1 MRSATTQWHVQ
12 SFMIGNTNGQWK
24 GDGIMQTE
32 KDFTVNAVGNKHQTC
47 GSMLDE
53 TNNEMAEC
61 HYLRLISL
69 SLSLQLACFLNTHKR
84 THRPTYING
93 PVSVLPR
100 YGVSFLLDFVVPYWY
115 FLFSFSL
122 FFYSTL
128 GCTLFRNHLQT
139 IECCHGN
146 STTNNNKER
155 KKKCL

>member
-1 MRSATTQWHVQ
+1 MPLSPP
-12 SFMIGNTNGQWK
+12 
-24 GDGIMQTE
+24 
-32 KDFTVNAVGNKHQTC
+32 
-47 GSMLDE
+47 
-53 TNNEMAEC
+53 
-61 HYLRLISL
+61 YISL

-100 YGVSFLLDFVVPYWY
+100 YGVSFLLYFVVPYWY

-146 STTNNNKER
+146 STTNNNKGR
-155 KKKCL
+155 KKNVSKTLRTPPKKRKNNNNKIKRRERLIWELKKRIVHPSAAVLDSQNARTR